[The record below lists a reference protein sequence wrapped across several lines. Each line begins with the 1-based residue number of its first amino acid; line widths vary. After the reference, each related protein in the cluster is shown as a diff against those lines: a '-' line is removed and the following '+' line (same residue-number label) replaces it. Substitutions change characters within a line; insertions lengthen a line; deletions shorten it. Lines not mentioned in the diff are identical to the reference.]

1 MDSRRLADL
10 VNQFSSRRVVV
21 IGDYFL
27 DKYLDFDP
35 ELAEVSVETGK
46 PANQVVNI
54 RHSPGAA
61 GTVVSNLVALG
72 AGEVTPV
79 GFTGDDGEAY
89 DLRKDLQVLGCSTSY
104 LLRVPNRFTPT
115 YLKPMN
121 CRLSGLEAESE
132 RFDTKN
138 RVPLPSDVEA
148 SLVDIIESLTPRVDA
163 VVIADQVEEEDC
175 GVITSRMRNQLSDL
189 AIRYPDVVFWADSRR
204 RIGLFRNV
212 IIKPNQHEAL
222 RATLANGEIPSTDEA
237 VLIAGRTLAERT
249 HRPVFIT
256 RAEKGML
263 IISAN
268 GYQEVP
274 GIPVGGPI
282 DPTGAGDSATA
293 GAVLTLASG
302 GTLVEAAV
310 VANLTASITIQQI
323 GTTGKATPTQLL
335 SRLEDWHRQF

>member
-1 MDSRRLADL
+1 MDSQRLEDL
-10 VNQFSSRRVVV
+10 VNQFTSRRVVV

-35 ELAEVSVETGK
+35 NLAEVSVETGK
-46 PANQVVNI
+46 TANQVVNI

-72 AGEVTPV
+72 AGEVVPV

-89 DLRKDLQVLGCSTSY
+89 DLRKDLQTLGCSTSY

-148 SLVDIIESLTPRVDA
+148 SLADIIESLAPQADA
-163 VVIADQVEEEDC
+163 VVIADQVEEKEC
-175 GVITSRMRNQLSDL
+175 GVITSRMRNQLADL
-189 AIRYPDVVFWADSRR
+189 ATRYPDVVFWADSRR
-204 RIGLFRNV
+204 RIGLFQNV
-212 IIKPNQHEAL
+212 IIKPNQHEAV
-222 RATLANGEIPSTDEA
+222 RATLTDSEVLPTDEA
-237 VLIAGRTLAERT
+237 ILVAGRTLTERT
-249 HRPVFIT
+249 RRPVFIT

-263 IISAN
+263 IFDEH

-274 GIPVGGPI
+274 GVPAEGPI

-293 GAVLTLASG
+293 GAVLTLACG
-302 GTLVEAAV
+302 GTLVEAAI

-323 GTTGKATPTQLL
+323 GTTGKATPAELL
-335 SRLEDWHRQF
+335 SRLEDWRRQF